1 MRVAIVHYWLV
12 GMRGGERVLEE
23 ICRLFPDADIFTHV
37 YDPAAVSDYLRGR
50 NVRTTF
56 IQKLPWATRS
66 YQTYLPLMPLA
77 LEQLDLTAYDL
88 VITSEAG
95 PAKGVILRPD
105 AVQLCYCHS
114 PMRYVWDQY
123 HVYRAEAGL
132 ITRTLLPLLTHRLRL
147 WDTSSAQRV
156 DHVVANSR
164 YIAQRVA
171 KCWRRE
177 ASVVHPPVSVGDFSP
192 GDAGEE
198 FLWAGQMVP
207 YKRPDIAVE
216 AFTTLGLPLLM
227 LGDGPMR
234 AKLMARAGPTVRF
247 VERLSYSELQQAYAH
262 ARALVFTAEEDF
274 GIIPVEAQAAGR
286 PVIAFGRGGALE
298 TVIERKTGLFFR
310 EQTSQALTDALR
322 QFESWES
329 DFRASDALANAQRFS
344 VQAFREGFIREV
356 LAACPGAPLVQPA
369 LQIPAAA

>member
-132 ITRTLLPLLTHRLRL
+132 ITRTLLPLLAHRLRL

-207 YKRPDIAVE
+207 YKRPDIALE

-247 VERLSYSELQQAYAH
+247 VERLSYVELQQAYAR

-310 EQTSQALTDALR
+310 EQTSQALIAALR

-329 DFRASDALANAQRFS
+329 DFRPSDALANAQRFS